1 MELARILKPTEA
13 SSWTSSPISWST
25 SFSYEVWSTSVFRS
39 IGCQVYNPPFLNLW
53 QDTEKEVAKY
63 QERGGENIERSGK
76 NDWQHGQFAWID
88 SCIGFLCSEGEKRN
102 STEGK
107 RNISRGEIIITV
119 APSVSTSL
127 PIFCNSHKYR
137 FFIFFNYLWL
147 LFVVY
152 LSVHSDSRKYFDM
165 YHR

>member
-1 MELARILKPTEA
+1 MELARILKPAEA

-39 IGCQVYNPPFLNLW
+39 IGCQAYNPPFLNLW